1 MCKKID
7 SDPFSGFQ
15 HGFRSSR
22 CTVDLLAVVSH
33 RIPWVFISYRDTD
46 DTAFNIPKASD
57 RIWHTGLLPKLKSY
71 GISCLN
77 WIWALKLSILLNCL
91 QENCSLDWFCEISFS

>member
-1 MCKKID
+1 MCKKND

-22 CTVDLLAVVSH
+22 CTADLLAVVSY
-33 RIPWVFISYRDTD
+33 RIAMAFISYRDTH

-57 RIWHTGLLPKLKSY
+57 RF
-71 GISCLN
+71 GILVFFANS
-77 WIWALKLSILLNCL
+77 
-91 QENCSLDWFCEISFS
+91 SLIEFHV